1 MTHIW
6 TDDILDAITGWVEQA
21 YPEEGCG
28 LVLEESDGGY
38 RVRECENLADQY
50 HEMDPEQF
58 PRTAEE
64 FYVIDPMEFMD
75 AEERGEEVRV
85 VFHSHADLGDY
96 FSDEDV
102 AAATMPREDDEP
114 YEEAHPGVD
123 YLVVSVRD
131 GAAGHAT
138 LYRFEFPDSDEPYEP
153 VLEIEIDGGEY
164 GKKRVSG

>member
-1 MTHIW
+1 MTDIW
-6 TDDILDAITGWVEQA
+6 TDDILDDITSWVEQA

-28 LVLEESDGGY
+28 LVLEDEDGEM

-64 FYVIDPMEFMD
+64 FYVIDPMEFMN
-75 AEERGEEVRV
+75 AEDRGEKVRV

-102 AAATMPREDDEP
+102 DAATMPRDEDEP

-123 YLVVSVRD
+123 YMVVSVQD
-131 GAAGHAT
+131 GEAEHAT
-138 LYRFEFPDSDEPYEP
+138 LYRFEEPEGNEPYES
-153 VLEIEIDGGEY
+153 VLEIDVQDDGY
-164 GKKRVSG
+164 GVAESG

>member
-1 MTHIW
+1 MADLW
-6 TDDILDAITGWVEQA
+6 TQELIDEITNWVEQA

-28 LVLEESDGGY
+28 LVLEDEAGEF

-58 PRTAEE
+58 PRTADE
-64 FYVIDPMEFMD
+64 FYVIDPMEFMN
-75 AEERGEEVRV
+75 AEDRGDEVRV

-102 AAATMPREDDEP
+102 DAATMPRDEGEP

-123 YLVVSVRD
+123 YLVVSVQE
-131 GAAGHAT
+131 GSAEHAT
-138 LYRFEFPDSDEPYEP
+138 LYRFEEPDSEEPYRA
-153 VLEIEIDGGEY
+153 VLEIEVGEGGCSVE
-164 GKKRVSG
+164 RSG